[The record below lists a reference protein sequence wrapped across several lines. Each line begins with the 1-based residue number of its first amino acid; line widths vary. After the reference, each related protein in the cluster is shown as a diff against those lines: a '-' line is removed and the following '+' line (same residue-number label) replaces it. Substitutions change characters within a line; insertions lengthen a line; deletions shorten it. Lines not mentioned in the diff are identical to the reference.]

1 MTAFVAY
8 DGVNVNA
15 LIAKLLASNSRLAVD
30 PASIKVAYGT
40 GGFAGDGEAFTSL
53 GYYDGSIPLG
63 MAGGLVLSSGDISP
77 PLSNTQ
83 SSYSGS
89 FDTDTLDEQMNSVA
103 QAAFSG
109 AGVTRN
115 VTAIEFEFVS
125 TDLFYTGLS
134 LELMFASDEFP
145 EFSDTSYVD
154 IAAVFLNGQNIGLF
168 NGQPDQPLSV
178 ISKNLDLGNFRNN
191 LDGTLPIEYDG
202 ISYKLGINAP
212 LQPGVNKIKIAV
224 ADTGDTAYDS
234 SLFVAN
240 LKATQYG
247 GAGLTPVIEGAGLI
261 NGTSNNETFVGS
273 DNDDQINPGDG
284 NDIVF
289 AGGGNDTIIGG
300 QGDNQID
307 GGDGYDKVI
316 YQKTKKEMYIK
327 PGANDTVKVGENSD
341 VLLNIEEIVATNG
354 VFNFKDILTQD
365 KITKLYIAYFGRA
378 PDWNGLDYWL
388 GNMNDGMAAGL
399 GFNDQLKKVIYNFA
413 VSDEAQKIYPGL
425 QKSVLDTAGIQ
436 SFINGVYNNLFDRSA
451 DAEGM
456 AYWTAAA
463 QNYQASNVPL
473 GTIIMDMINGAQ
485 DTPTSLDRTLIQNKA
500 QAAWFYANQFDL
512 NQKSWTVQ
520 GNAAEAVNIL
530 DGITADAASVN
541 DVYVQI
547 IGIASV

>member
-30 PASIKVAYGT
+30 PASIKVTYGT
-40 GGFAGDGEAFTSL
+40 GTAGDGEPFASI
-53 GYYDGSIPLG
+53 GSYDGTLPLG
-63 MAGGLVLSSGDISP
+63 MSSGLVLSSGDIAP
-77 PLSNTQ
+77 PLTNTNTG
-83 SSYSGS
+83 YTGS
-89 FDTDTLDEQMNSVA
+89 FVVDTSDEEMSAVA
-103 QAAFSG
+103 KAAFSG

-145 EFSDTSYVD
+145 EYSNSTFVD

-224 ADTGDTAYDS
+224 ADTGDTAFDS

-307 GGDGYDKVI
+307 GGDGYDKVT

-547 IGIASV
+547 IGIASA

>member
-1 MTAFVAY
+1 M
-8 DGVNVNA
+8 
-15 LIAKLLASNSRLAVD
+15 
-30 PASIKVAYGT
+30 
-40 GGFAGDGEAFTSL
+40 
-53 GYYDGSIPLG
+53 
-63 MAGGLVLSSGDISP
+63 
-77 PLSNTQ
+77 
-83 SSYSGS
+83 
-89 FDTDTLDEQMNSVA
+89 
-103 QAAFSG
+103 
-109 AGVTRN
+109 
-115 VTAIEFEFVS
+115 
-125 TDLFYTGLS
+125 
-134 LELMFASDEFP
+134 
-145 EFSDTSYVD
+145 
-154 IAAVFLNGQNIGLF
+154 
-168 NGQPDQPLSV
+168 
-178 ISKNLDLGNFRNN
+178 
-191 LDGTLPIEYDG
+191 
-202 ISYKLGINAP
+202 
-212 LQPGVNKIKIAV
+212 
-224 ADTGDTAYDS
+224 
-234 SLFVAN
+234 
-240 LKATQYG
+240 
-247 GAGLTPVIEGAGLI
+247 
-261 NGTSNNETFVGS
+261 
-273 DNDDQINPGDG
+273 
-284 NDIVF
+284 
-289 AGGGNDTIIGG
+289 
-300 QGDNQID
+300 
-307 GGDGYDKVI
+307 
-316 YQKTKKEMYIK
+316 
-327 PGANDTVKVGENSD
+327 KVGENSD

-547 IGIASV
+547 IGIASA

>member
-1 MTAFVAY
+1 M
-8 DGVNVNA
+8 
-15 LIAKLLASNSRLAVD
+15 IAKLLASNSRLAVD
-30 PASIKVAYGT
+30 PASIKVTYGT
-40 GGFAGDGEAFTSL
+40 GTAGDGEPFASI
-53 GYYDGSIPLG
+53 GSYDGTLPLG
-63 MAGGLVLSSGDISP
+63 MSSGLVLSSGDIAP
-77 PLSNTQ
+77 PLTNTNTG
-83 SSYSGS
+83 YTGS
-89 FDTDTLDEQMNSVA
+89 FVVDTSDEEMSAVA
-103 QAAFSG
+103 KAAFSG

-145 EFSDTSYVD
+145 EYSNSTFVD

-224 ADTGDTAYDS
+224 ADTGDTAFDS

-307 GGDGYDKVI
+307 GGDGYDKVT

-378 PDWNGLDYWL
+378 PDWKGLDYWL

>member
-1 MTAFVAY
+1 MSAVA
-8 DGVNVNA
+8 
-15 LIAKLLASNSRLAVD
+15 K
-30 PASIKVAYGT
+30 
-40 GGFAGDGEAFTSL
+40 
-53 GYYDGSIPLG
+53 
-63 MAGGLVLSSGDISP
+63 
-77 PLSNTQ
+77 
-83 SSYSGS
+83 
-89 FDTDTLDEQMNSVA
+89 
-103 QAAFSG
+103 AAFSG

-145 EFSDTSYVD
+145 EYSNSTFVD

-224 ADTGDTAYDS
+224 ADTGDTAFDS

-307 GGDGYDKVI
+307 GGDGYDKVT

-547 IGIASV
+547 IGIASA